1 MRFLVAG
8 LGMLGVNVVAQLHSE
23 GHEVEGFDID
33 PRPGEIKLGRLG
45 ISIRTHATDVTDFV
59 QVATTIDLVRPAY
72 IVNTSVS
79 RATDRPALM
88 TRINVMGLINLLE
101 AARIFKILRVVH
113 ASSTTVYGAAK
124 RDPKHQ
130 GQVSQGELMSF
141 ADTFYGATKQAAEG
155 IGHNYTQ
162 HCGVDFVAIR
172 FCHIFGGGSTSTGM
186 AIENLVKAAVE
197 NRPAKIENRRAFWR
211 DREDFVYV
219 KDAAGSLIA
228 ACKAGE
234 LTHRAMNFSMGVHYT
249 FDEIIGLVRKSIN
262 PNLVVSRDGAPDT
275 PFLRSPLAAP
285 YDTRLAHQQ
294 LGFTPNFTMES
305 AILDFAN
312 ALRNTQ

>member
-1 MRFLVAG
+1 MKFLVAG
-8 LGMLGVNVVAQLHSE
+8 LGMLGINVVTQLHRD

-33 PRPGEIKLGRLG
+33 PRPGDVKLSRLG
-45 ISIRTHATDVTDFV
+45 ISIRTHASDVTDFV
-59 QVATTIDLVRPAY
+59 QVATTMNLVRPDY
-72 IVNTSVS
+72 LINTSVS

-88 TRINVMGLINLLE
+88 TRINVMGLVNLLE
-101 AARIFKILRVVH
+101 AAAIFNLSRVVH

-124 RDPKHQ
+124 RDPKYQ
-130 GQVSQGELMSF
+130 GQISQGELMSF

-228 ACKAGE
+228 ACKAPQI
-234 LTHRAMNFSMGVHYT
+234 THRAMNFSMGVHYT
-249 FDEIIGLVRKSIN
+249 FDEIIGLVRKLIN
-262 PNLVVSRDGAPDT
+262 PDLVVSRDGAPDA
-275 PFLRSPLAAP
+275 PFLRTPLAAP
-285 YDTRLAHQQ
+285 YDTHLARQE
-294 LGFTPNFTMES
+294 LGFTPKFTMES

-312 ALRNTQ
+312 TIRAA

>member
-1 MRFLVAG
+1 MKFLVAG
-8 LGMLGVNVVAQLHSE
+8 LGMLGINVVTQLHRE
-23 GHEVEGFDID
+23 GHQVEGFDID
-33 PRPGEIKLGRLG
+33 PRPGDVKLSRLG
-45 ISIRTHATDVTDFV
+45 ISIRTHASDVTDFV
-59 QVATTIDLVRPAY
+59 QVATTVNLIRPDY
-72 IVNTSVS
+72 IINTSVS

-88 TRINVMGLINLLE
+88 TRINVMGLVNLLE
-101 AARIFKILRVVH
+101 AAAIFNVSRVVH

-124 RDPKHQ
+124 RDPKYQ

-197 NRPAKIENRRAFWR
+197 NRPARIENRRAYWE

-228 ACKAGE
+228 ACKAGDI
-234 LTHRAMNFSMGVHYT
+234 THRAMNFSMGVHYT
-249 FDEIIGLVRKSIN
+249 FDEIVGLVRKLIN
-262 PNLVVSRDGAPDT
+262 PNLVVSREGAPDT

-285 YDTRLAHQQ
+285 YDASLAHRE
-294 LGFTPNFTMES
+294 LGFTPKFMMES
-305 AILDFAN
+305 AILDFAS
-312 ALRNTQ
+312 TIKTT